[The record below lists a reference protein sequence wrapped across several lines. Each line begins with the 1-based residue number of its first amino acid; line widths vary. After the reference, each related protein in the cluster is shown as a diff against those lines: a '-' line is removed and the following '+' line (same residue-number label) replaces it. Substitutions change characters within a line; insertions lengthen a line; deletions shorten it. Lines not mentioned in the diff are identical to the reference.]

1 MIGGIRL
8 DIEGESLLLVVGDL
22 IVDVLFDVVGG
33 DRQIELKRY
42 PNNRTNFRMYN
53 APTSIGGED
62 DIIRSDRLIEGF
74 YFFLC
79 ITIDAEDPSIFW
91 EDF

>member
-1 MIGGIRL
+1 
-8 DIEGESLLLVVGDL
+8 
-22 IVDVLFDVVGG
+22 
-33 DRQIELKRY
+33 
-42 PNNRTNFRMYN
+42 MYD

-74 YFFLC
+74 YFFLG
-79 ITIDAEDPSIFW
+79 IAIDAEDPGILW

>member
-1 MIGGIRL
+1 MIRGICL

-22 IVDVLFDVVGG
+22 IIDILFDVVGG
-33 DRQIELKRY
+33 DREIELKGY
-42 PNNRTNFRMYN
+42 PNNRTNTRMYD

-62 DIIRSDRLIEGF
+62 DIIRSDRPIEGF
-74 YFFLC
+74 YLFLG
-79 ITIDAEDPSIFW
+79 IAIDAEDPSIFW